1 MLFSETQVYYE
12 QRHGVSQ
19 STFSRILEF
28 LIPLVKKK
36 KRNYFIFYFFFKAK
50 DFITQNMNTL
60 TISERLELA
69 KKYNLK
75 EWKSKT

>member
-36 KRNYFIFYFFFKAK
+36 KKRNYFIFYSFFQRQK
-50 DFITQNMNTL
+50 IL
-60 TISERLELA
+60 
-69 KKYNLK
+69 
-75 EWKSKT
+75 